1 MITKTQYWLSEYSVL
16 GFRRIVIKES
26 RQYLQSLGKPSIPL
40 YKLLPFDLTGEKRK
54 RNGVYKRLICVLSTD
69 QLRKHINSCAAKSVT
84 MMYPPKHSAR
94 KDPWTTTVN
103 ASYLKPSRYMDASRQ
118 QKLLLQ
124 KQEEEKHH
132 HSVKL
137 QSIATKRANGS
148 AGLCCSAEAP
158 ATQAE
163 NSVPSTSAPEPLAA
177 PNVAEGTTEP
187 REEPLEE
194 AQTPSTGDDGAP
206 LNHRKTTQELTEE
219 FKNLNWAKVDEYN
232 SFKAKLEEQ
241 ACAAERLRKKNW
253 LRNELEAQLEEQRRQ
268 KEAAKLDD
276 LECAKKLQQDLE
288 QWKAQER
295 EKQKV
300 AYEKMQL
307 QKEVLDAQM
316 QERHKLEEE
325 SKAEQLRE
333 SREILE
339 QVSRDIEIEKRM
351 ASKAKQQ
358 KARAMQEILEK
369 ELATQYALKR
379 DAADQAR
386 KEAMEKEAA
395 ARKKAEQLKVH
406 EFLKLQQEEK
416 ARRKQMEKQERY
428 EIQRQQELDAEEYKR
443 KQEAELR
450 SRRELCKR
458 QQELLIQQMEE
469 RKLNKDILVS
479 QTEMKLNR
487 RLLEEVNDYLAHK
500 QQPSQE
506 FRSTEC

>member
-1 MITKTQYWLSEYSVL
+1 MT
-16 GFRRIVIKES
+16 
-26 RQYLQSLGKPSIPL
+26 
-40 YKLLPFDLTGEKRK
+40 
-54 RNGVYKRLICVLSTD
+54 
-69 QLRKHINSCAAKSVT
+69 
-84 MMYPPKHSAR
+84 
-94 KDPWTTTVN
+94 
-103 ASYLKPSRYMDASRQ
+103 
-118 QKLLLQ
+118 
-124 KQEEEKHH
+124 
-132 HSVKL
+132 
-137 QSIATKRANGS
+137 TKRANGS
-148 AGLCCSAEAP
+148 PGLGCSVEAP
-158 ATQAE
+158 AAPAE
-163 NSVPSTSAPEPLAA
+163 GSIPSTLAPELPAEPNTEQVADVPAEPTAELQTLSNGDDAA
-177 PNVAEGTTEP
+177 P
-187 REEPLEE
+187 LH
-194 AQTPSTGDDGAP
+194 
-206 LNHRKTTQELTEE
+206 HRKTTKELTEE
-219 FKNLNWAKVDEYN
+219 FKNLNVGVHCFSQSLEVQLWAKVDEYN

-241 ACAAERLRKKNW
+241 ACAAERQRRKNW

-276 LECAKKLQQDLE
+276 LECAKKMQQDLE
-288 QWKAQER
+288 QWKF
-295 EKQKV
+295 
-300 AYEKMQL
+300 
-307 QKEVLDAQM
+307 VLA
-316 QERHKLEEE
+316 E

-351 ASKAKQQ
+351 ALKAKQQ

-395 ARKKAEQLKVH
+395 ARRKAEQMKVH
-406 EFLKLQQEEK
+406 EFLKVQQEEK
-416 ARRKQMEKQERY
+416 ERRKKLEKEERY

-443 KQEAELR
+443 KQEVELR

-487 RLLEEVNDYLAHK
+487 RLLEEVNGYLASK
-500 QQPSQE
+500 QQPPQD